1 MDVRQED
8 LYTGKVKDI
17 FYGMDGSGWVMG
29 RMLGKE
35 IAMKKLNIVLVG
47 LGFGGAFVPIYKDHP
62 GVGSIGILIR
72 TAALW
77 RSLPERT
84 G

>member
-35 IAMKKLNIVLVG
+35 IIMKKAEYCSCGSGVRR
-47 LGFGGAFVPIYKDHP
+47 GFCPD
-62 GVGSIGILIR
+62 L
-72 TAALW
+72 
-77 RSLPERT
+77 
-84 G
+84 

>member
-35 IAMKKLNIVLVG
+35 IIMKKLNIVLVG
-47 LGFGGAFVPIYKDHP
+47 LGFGSS
-62 GVGSIGILIR
+62 GSGEYR
-72 TAALW
+72 DF
-77 RSLPERT
+77 
-84 G
+84 